1 MKYRLP
7 GSRQSR
13 SLFVLLILALV
24 LPALP
29 LPSFILRLGTLIFIY
44 ASVATSFNILAG
56 YCGLISVVQA
66 GFFGVGAYTTA
77 LMSIHLHTS
86 FLAGLVAGTLVTA
99 IMSAVVGLATLKL
112 KGRYLIMATFGMN
125 EVINLVMLNSEFTG
139 GPNGLPGVSP
149 PSLFGFVFSSV
160 PSLYYL
166 NLAGLVLVTVIV
178 AFLVNSPFGRSMV
191 ALREDDLA
199 AEAIGVNTASTRMIA
214 FTVAG
219 ALAGLAGVFYAHNN
233 LFVSY
238 QTFTTDESFIL
249 LAMLVIGGLGSMPG
263 PLLGVIV
270 LLALPEALRGAA
282 IYRYFL
288 YGLVLLVVAPR
299 WTGGL
304 ASIRWRKK
312 TAVTARNSTLARKG
326 RQTA

>member
-1 MKYRLP
+1 MKIRLP
-7 GSRQSR
+7 ASRQIR
-13 SLFVLLILALV
+13 LLVVLLFVALV

-29 LPSFILRLGTLIFIY
+29 LPNYILRLGTLIFIY
-44 ASVATSFNILAG
+44 GSVVTSFNLLAG

-66 GFFGVGAYTTA
+66 GFFGIGAYTAA

-86 FLAGLVAGTLVTA
+86 FLANLCAATLVTG
-99 IMSAVVGLATLKL
+99 ILSFLVGLATLKL
-112 KGRYLIMATFGMN
+112 KGRYLIMATFGIN
-125 EVINLVMLNSEFTG
+125 EVINLIMINSEFTG

-149 PSLFGFVFSSV
+149 PALFGYVFSSIH
-160 PSLYYL
+160 SLYYL
-166 NLAGLVLVTVIV
+166 NLGGLVLVTVIV
-178 AFLVNSPFGRSMV
+178 AFAVNSPFGRGMV

-199 AEAIGVNTASTRMIA
+199 AEAIGVNTASTRLIA
-214 FTVAG
+214 STVAG

-282 IYRYFL
+282 VYRYLL

-304 ASIRWRKK
+304 ASIRLPRRS
-312 TAVTARNSTLARKG
+312 ARPIARPAPG
-326 RQTA
+326 GQGGQAG

>member
-1 MKYRLP
+1 MRLRLP
-7 GSRQSR
+7 ASPQSR
-13 SLFVLLILALV
+13 LLLVLLMVALV

-44 ASVATSFNILAG
+44 GSVVTSFNLLAG

-66 GFFGVGAYTTA
+66 GFFGIGAYAAA

-86 FLAGLVAGTLVTA
+86 FLTNLVAATVLTGILSFLV
-99 IMSAVVGLATLKL
+99 GFATLKL
-112 KGRYLIMATFGMN
+112 KGRYLIMATFGIN

-149 PSLFGFVFSSV
+149 PSLFGYVFSSV
-160 PSLYYL
+160 PSLYFL

-178 AFLVNSPFGRSMV
+178 AFAVNSPFGRAMV

-199 AEAIGVNTASTRMIA
+199 AEAIGVNTAGTRLLASTL
-214 FTVAG
+214 AG
-219 ALAGLAGVFYAHNN
+219 GLAGLAGVFYAHNN

-270 LLALPEALRGAA
+270 LLALPEALRGAT
-282 IYRYFL
+282 IYRYLL

-304 ASIRWRKK
+304 ASIRLFQRSPRP
-312 TAVTARNSTLARKG
+312 AG
-326 RQTA
+326 RPVPDRQGGQAG